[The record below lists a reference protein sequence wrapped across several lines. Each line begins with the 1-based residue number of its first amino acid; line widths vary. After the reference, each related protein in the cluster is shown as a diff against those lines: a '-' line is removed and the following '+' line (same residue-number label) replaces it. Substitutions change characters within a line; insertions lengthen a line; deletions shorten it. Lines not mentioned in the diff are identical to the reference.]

1 MTDPTGPLGS
11 RLTDDAQA
19 IARTA
24 TIDLGLGYPQLAHPP
39 WLRHLLVAGV
49 DPALAYSSSS
59 RWSAAAD
66 AALDAAL
73 LEAACRCLGI
83 DEHHAAN
90 GLVTFSGSVALDR
103 VLASELGVGGSVVIT
118 SPSVDMVS
126 AMISEHAGAQAV
138 CVPTTG
144 PGFHLDVDAV
154 AASLLPDTRSIVITS
169 PDNPSGNVVVAD
181 QMHALVTLAM
191 EHDVTL
197 VVDQCFAL
205 INPHGIDIPALA
217 EFATPGLRWVMLW
230 DTGKTFG
237 LNHEKLG
244 FVLCSPEVLPGI
256 RERLNVLQYDVSR
269 RQKLLFRA
277 VLDQAHANRWFD
289 ELSTTVAGNLELVH
303 QASLD
308 VPLVASSPD
317 AGSLVLLDVTDV
329 AEGMTGS
336 VFADVLL
343 ADKGVGVIRAA
354 DFFHPL
360 APSGVRQPEHD
371 HFVRVALAREPAQ
384 LRTGMDA
391 MVELC
396 RELASARSIATGA
409 GGSGVDAVGW

>member
-39 WLRHLLVAGV
+39 WLRHLLVTGV

-103 VLASELGVGGSVVIT
+103 VLASQLGAGGSVVIT

-126 AMISEHAGAQAV
+126 AMISEHPGAQAV
-138 CVPTTG
+138 CVPTTA

-154 AASLLPDTRSIVITS
+154 AASLLADTRSIVIAS

-205 INPHGIDIPALA
+205 INPHSIDIPVLA

-289 ELSTTVAGNLELVH
+289 ELSTTVAANLELVH

-317 AGSLVLLDVTDV
+317 AGSLTLLDVTEV

-336 VFADVLL
+336 VFAGVLL

-360 APSGVRQPEHD
+360 APSGVRQPGHD

-384 LRTGMDA
+384 LETGMDA
-391 MVELC
+391 VVGLC

-409 GGSGVDAVGW
+409 GGGVDAVGW